1 MAARRAG
8 VSAAAGEGQEHR
20 GCAEGMAVCS
30 SPGMSLTAPASGSCG
45 RSLPGLPLLTAWGRK
60 GTGRALAGHGQELL
74 QLKLERPEKVKDDEM
89 EGPPASSCLP
99 PRAGESQPLWRTSE
113 RGYMSRKLH
122 LVRAV
127 GHPHILRWRTAK
139 QPELQQKEVSEL
151 AKSPGSAE
159 TKSCMSCSSFLAAL
173 TSAQQPIAP
182 GADRPTLCSPMDRR
196 AWLRDQ
202 LPRWPRGRGSIGV
215 PEPQSRLGPR
225 TC

>member
-159 TKSCMSCSSFLAAL
+159 TKSCSEDSGACLKEHMNLLTVCMVLSVIALLIFIGCLAYH
-173 TSAQQPIAP
+173 
-182 GADRPTLCSPMDRR
+182 RR
-196 AWLRDQ
+196 RCF
-202 LPRWPRGRGSIGV
+202 G
-215 PEPQSRLGPR
+215 
-225 TC
+225 

>member
-99 PRAGESQPLWRTSE
+99 PRAGESQPLWCPAPHFWQPSPLPSSPSLQEPTDRLSVPRWTDE
-113 RGYMSRKLH
+113 RGSGTNCRGGPGAGAALGSPSPRADSVPG
-122 LVRAV
+122 LVRSV
-127 GHPHILRWRTAK
+127 T
-139 QPELQQKEVSEL
+139 E
-151 AKSPGSAE
+151 
-159 TKSCMSCSSFLAAL
+159 
-173 TSAQQPIAP
+173 
-182 GADRPTLCSPMDRR
+182 
-196 AWLRDQ
+196 
-202 LPRWPRGRGSIGV
+202 
-215 PEPQSRLGPR
+215 
-225 TC
+225 